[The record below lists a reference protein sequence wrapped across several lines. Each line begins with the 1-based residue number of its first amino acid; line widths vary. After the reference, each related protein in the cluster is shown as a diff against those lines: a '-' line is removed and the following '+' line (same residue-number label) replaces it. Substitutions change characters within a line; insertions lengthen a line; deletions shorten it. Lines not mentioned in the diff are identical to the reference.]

1 MEFGIQFFPDV
12 GPTVKPADRYFA
24 ESLHLCSLADELGYG
39 HIRTVEHYF
48 EDYGGYSPNP
58 IVFLTA
64 AAMKSRKA
72 RLVTGAVLPVFNN
85 PLKLA
90 GEIGMLDAISGGRL
104 EVGFARAFLPHEF
117 SRFNVSPDESRARF
131 AEGMEQVRVLLE
143 GEGVS
148 HSGRFHSF
156 RNLTSLP
163 RPTQRPRPPFWV
175 AALGTPQ
182 SFIEAGQAG
191 HWVMAIPLAG
201 GKMKELLAM
210 YRAAWRAAG
219 HPGNGKVMLAFHM
232 YCAPTQAEAVAV
244 AREPLNRYLK
254 SLTDAASAWTE
265 GLNSKDY
272 PGYDKIIAGLRA
284 ETFESQVEKGAAWV
298 GTPDE
303 IVDQIEDYIALTGG
317 FESASLQ
324 INFNTITQQEA
335 ERSMRLFGEKV
346 IPRFAAAAPSP
357 RAKAG

>member
-1 MEFGIQFFPDV
+1 MEFGIQFFPDI
-12 GPTVKPADRYFA
+12 GPKVKPADRYFA
-24 ESLHLCSLADELGYG
+24 ESLHLCGLADELGYS

-117 SRFNVSPDESRARF
+117 SRFGVNPDESRARF
-131 AEGMEQVRVLLE
+131 AEGMEQVRILLE
-143 GEGVS
+143 GEHVS
-148 HSGRFHSF
+148 HAGRFHSF
-156 RNLTSLP
+156 RDLTSLP
-163 RPTQRPRPPFWV
+163 RPTQMPRPPFWV

-210 YRAAWRAAG
+210 YRQAWRAAG

-232 YCAPTQAEAVAV
+232 YCAPTTQEAVAV

-265 GLNSKDY
+265 GLSSKDY

-303 IVDQIEDYIALTGG
+303 IARQIEAYIELTGG

-335 ERSMRLFGEKV
+335 ERSMRLFGEAV
-346 IPRFAAAAPSP
+346 IPRFAAAAQA
-357 RAKAG
+357 RAKTG